1 VSMNSL
7 TLKSDR
13 PLAFVLLIPAVLLL
27 LLLVAYPLAR
37 IVYDSFFNLR
47 LTDPDATVF
56 IGLENYLYAFSD
68 RDVRL
73 ALLVTLLFALITVP
87 GALVVGLLLALAGN
101 INYGWRW
108 PIRITLLLPWIL
120 PMSFTGMIFSWFFNS
135 DYGLFND
142 VLVRLGFQPIAF
154 LLSPGWA
161 IAAVS
166 FAIIWKTSSF
176 VALILLPG
184 LQSIPRSLY
193 EASELEGARPWQR
206 FAHITLPLLWPSM
219 VIALIFRTLSAI
231 QTFDIPYS
239 MTQGGPGQ
247 ATQTIAMLVN
257 TVSMEYLDIG
267 YGSTLAVLLFVVS
280 LVINFPYLVYL
291 RRSV

>member
-1 VSMNSL
+1 MSSL

-13 PLAFVLLIPAVLLL
+13 PLAFALLIPAVLLL

-37 IVYDSFFNLR
+37 IIYDSFFNLR

-56 IGLENYLYAFSD
+56 IGVENYLYAFSD

-87 GALVVGLLLALAGN
+87 GALVFGLLLALAGN

-108 PIRITLLLPWIL
+108 PIRIALLLPWIL
-120 PMSFTGMIFSWFFNS
+120 PMSFTGMIFSWFFNT

-193 EASELEGARPWQR
+193 EAAELEGARPWQR
-206 FAHITLPLLWPSM
+206 FVHITLPLLWPSI

-280 LVINFPYLVYL
+280 LVVNFPYLVYL

>member
-1 VSMNSL
+1 MNSL

-154 LLSPGWA
+154 LLSPGLANSA
-161 IAAVS
+161 I
-166 FAIIWKTSSF
+166 FFCIYLKTSSF

-184 LQSIPRSLY
+184 LQSIPRSL
-193 EASELEGARPWQR
+193 
-206 FAHITLPLLWPSM
+206 
-219 VIALIFRTLSAI
+219 
-231 QTFDIPYS
+231 
-239 MTQGGPGQ
+239 
-247 ATQTIAMLVN
+247 
-257 TVSMEYLDIG
+257 
-267 YGSTLAVLLFVVS
+267 
-280 LVINFPYLVYL
+280 
-291 RRSV
+291 

>member
-1 VSMNSL
+1 MSSL

-13 PLAFVLLIPAVLLL
+13 PLAFALLIPAVPLL

-37 IVYDSFFNLR
+37 IIYDSFFNLR

-56 IGLENYLYAFSD
+56 IGVENYLYAFSD

-87 GALVVGLLLALAGN
+87 GALVFGLLLALAGN

-108 PIRITLLLPWIL
+108 PIRIALLLPWIL

-193 EASELEGARPWQR
+193 EAAELEGAHPWQR
-206 FAHITLPLLWPSM
+206 FVHITLPLLWPSI

>member
-1 VSMNSL
+1 MSSL

-13 PLAFVLLIPAVLLL
+13 PLAFALLILAVLLL

-37 IVYDSFFNLR
+37 IIYDSFFNLR

-56 IGLENYLYAFSD
+56 IGVENYLYAFSD

-87 GALVVGLLLALAGN
+87 GALVFGLLLALAGN

-108 PIRITLLLPWIL
+108 PIRIALLLPWIL

-193 EASELEGARPWQR
+193 EAAELEGARPWQR
-206 FAHITLPLLWPSM
+206 FIHITLPLLWPSI